1 MIKKTFLYIIFIL
14 SGAFSA
20 SAHYY
25 RYLGTDE
32 GLSSRKVISIEKD
45 MKGYMWFL
53 TQEGIDRYNGK
64 HFTHYKFTTDN
75 KYIQQFPHLNR
86 LGIDPEGNIW
96 ISGNDGY
103 VFSYNPMLDQY
114 DLKLNFADTL
124 QIFNHLP
131 LVYTHLDKYNLW
143 LCTKNAQYL
152 YQTNDGKITLLD
164 SNIQEEI
171 TDIHPQGENRYFI
184 STSQRIYQATLEG
197 NRLTAHTDSLLAN
210 FHEIQHIY
218 FHSPSQSLLIG
229 TMMDGL
235 YLFDIRQHT
244 LTNIGNLKDININDI
259 ITASSEY
266 EVLIATDGNG
276 IFRLN
281 MNTLKLTNEEHEGIV
296 KDLYQD
302 EEGRVWA
309 AVYPIGIYVHT
320 DKYPTYELQHCEK
333 TDTKSHAG
341 HQITQLMEDSE
352 GDIWITSS
360 HGISYY
366 NPKSRT
372 WKDVHINN
380 ETNQN
385 QVFISLCESTP
396 GTILAGGYMSG
407 MYRIDKKSLTAHYF
421 APKTK
426 GYRPDKYIRSIYRDR
441 HGKIWA
447 GGYYN
452 FKQINSTTG
461 EAIHYHTDYPITFI
475 TSKNDQEL
483 WVGTINGLYK
493 FNYNQQKL
501 QRVNLS
507 TEIETINFIY
517 QRNDS
522 ITYIGTNGSGLWTYN
537 SHTEKLENYQKQNS
551 ALISNNIFCMLPSTH
566 PEELIISTE
575 NGLALFHTQEKTFLN
590 WTKEQGLPSNRF
602 NTAAGTRTHNGII
615 AFGSDDGLIVIRD
628 SILLPRDFQS
638 KLVFTDFNIQYQKII
653 PGQKDSPLTR
663 PIDETESITL
673 NHDQNIFSLS
683 VSSINYDCPSRIL
696 YSWKLEGFY
705 DEWTKPGESGL
716 IRYTGLAPGKY
727 TLKTRAILMD
737 NGEVIEERQLPIRIL
752 PPFSQTFTAF
762 LLYGVLVLLLI
773 AAVMRYLW
781 LKKSSQMSM
790 EKIRFF
796 IQTAHDIRTPL
807 TLIKGPL
814 SDISRHELLSEKGKN
829 NLNAAIQSTDRLAEL
844 ATKLIDF
851 QKEELYTSDIHV
863 YNCELNQYLKDFLA
877 PFYAYADK
885 KNIHLTFEGTEAPLN
900 AWIDRNKIDSI
911 IHNLVS
917 NALKYTPEGGNVRID
932 IDQRGNEWTLAV
944 SDTGIGIPASDRKKM
959 FKQLFRGEN
968 AVNLQITGSGIGMLQ
983 TYRLVK
989 RHFGKISVS
998 STENE
1003 GTTFRLS
1010 FPIQHKRYQHQ
1021 AGTSPATAP
1030 DVILPSSPIAQTTT
1044 PVSADAPSLLI
1055 VEDNPELRQF
1065 LIQTLAD
1072 SYRITE
1078 AQNGK
1083 EALEL
1088 IAQEQPDLILSDIM
1102 MPVMRGDDLCHSLKT
1117 HMETSHIPIIL
1128 LTALGD
1134 KESILHGLEIKA
1146 DNYIVKPFDID
1157 ILRASIA
1164 STLANKEFV
1173 RQRFAQ
1179 LDYRTED
1186 LPKEVQEAPG
1196 MSLDQEF
1203 LIKITD
1209 IVRKNIDKEFN
1220 VDTLCSEMG
1229 MSRSSLY
1236 NKIKALTAHSPS
1248 DFVRQIRMKEA
1259 ATLLKSKKYTVAEV
1273 SDRLGYSDPK
1283 YFTDIFKKHYGMTPS
1298 AYMKQD

>member
-1 MIKKTFLYIIFIL
+1 L
-14 SGAFSA
+14 SV
-20 SAHYY
+20 SAHHY

-45 MKGYMWFL
+45 TKGYMWFL

-64 HFTHYKFTTDN
+64 HFTHYKLTTDN
-75 KYIQQFPHLNR
+75 KHIQQFPHLNR

-114 DLKLNFADTL
+114 DLRLNFADTL
-124 QIFNHLP
+124 QIYNHQP
-131 LVYTHLDKYNLW
+131 LAYTYLDKHNLW

-152 YQTNDGKITLLD
+152 YRTNDGEITLLD
-164 SNIQEEI
+164 SNIKEEI
-171 TDIHPQGENRYFI
+171 TDICLQGQDRYFI
-184 STSQRIYQATLEG
+184 STNQQIYQATLEG
-197 NRLTAHTDSLLAN
+197 NRLTAHTDTLLTN
-210 FHEIQHIY
+210 FHEVQHIFY
-218 FHSPSQSLLIG
+218 HAPSQSLLVG

-259 ITASSEY
+259 IITSSEN

-276 IFRLN
+276 VFKLD
-281 MNTLKLTNEEHEGIV
+281 MNTRTLTNERREGIV
-296 KDLYQD
+296 KDIYQD
-302 EEGRVWA
+302 EEGRIWA
-309 AVYPIGIYVHT
+309 AVYPIGIYIHT
-320 DKYPTYELQHCEK
+320 DKYPTYELLHCGK
-333 TDTKSHAG
+333 TDTDTHAG
-341 HQITQLMEDSE
+341 HQITYLMEDSE
-352 GDIWITSS
+352 GDIWMTSN

-366 NPKSRT
+366 SPKSKT
-372 WKDVHINN
+372 WKDIHISNP
-380 ETNQN
+380 TGQS

-407 MYRIDKKSLTAHYF
+407 MYRIDKKNMTAHYF
-421 APKTK
+421 APKAK
-426 GYRPDKYIRSIYRDR
+426 EYRPDKYIRSIYRDKD
-441 HGKIWA
+441 GNIWA

-452 FKQINSTTG
+452 FKQINPITG
-461 EAIHYHTDYPITFI
+461 EAKHYHTDYPITAI
-475 TSKNDQEL
+475 TSKNELEL

-493 FNYNQQKL
+493 FNKSQQKL

-507 TEIETINFIY
+507 AEIETINSIY
-517 QRNDS
+517 RRNDS
-522 ITYIGTNGSGLWTYN
+522 ITYIGTNGSGLWVYN
-537 SHTEKLENYQKQNS
+537 NHTEKLENYQMQNS

-566 PEELIISTE
+566 PDELIISTE
-575 NGLALFHTQEKTFLN
+575 NGLALFHIREKTFLN

-602 NTAAGTRTHNGII
+602 NTAAGTKTHDGII

-663 PIDETESITL
+663 LIDETESITL
-673 NHDQNIFSLS
+673 NHDQNLFSLS

-705 DEWTKPGESGL
+705 DEWTKPGELSL
-716 IRYTGLAPGKY
+716 IRYTGLAPGEY
-727 TLKTRAILMD
+727 TLKIRAILMD
-737 NGEVIEERQLPIRIL
+737 NGETIEERQLHIHIL
-752 PPFSQTFTAF
+752 PPFSQTLGAY
-762 LLYGVLVLLLI
+762 LLYAVLALLAI
-773 AAVMRYLW
+773 AAIVRYLW
-781 LKKSSQMSM
+781 LKKSSQISK
-790 EKIRFF
+790 EKISFF

-814 SDISRHELLSEKGKN
+814 SDICRHEHLSEKGKN
-829 NLNAAIQSTDRLAEL
+829 NLDAAIQSTNRLAEL

-851 QKEELYTSDIHV
+851 QKEELYTSEIHV
-863 YNCELNQYLKDFLA
+863 QNCELNQFLKDFLT
-877 PFYAYADK
+877 PFHTYADK
-885 KNIHLTFEGTEAPLN
+885 KNIRLTLEETEAPLDV
-900 AWIDRNKIDSI
+900 WIDRNKIDSI
-911 IHNLVS
+911 VHNLLS
-917 NALKYTPEGGNVRID
+917 NALKYTPEGGIIQVSINR
-932 IDQRGNEWTLAV
+932 RGNEWTLTV
-944 SDTGIGIPASDRKKM
+944 SDTGIGISTADRKKM
-959 FKQLFRGEN
+959 FKHLFRGEN

-998 STENE
+998 SVENK

-1010 FPIQHKRYQHQ
+1010 FPIRHKRYQLQ
-1021 AGTSPATAP
+1021 PDTSPAVAP
-1030 DVILPSSPIAQTTT
+1030 DVILPSTPTVKATTVPT
-1044 PVSADAPSLLI
+1044 VVDAPTLLI
-1055 VEDNPELRQF
+1055 VEDNPELRHF
-1065 LIQTLAD
+1065 LVQTLAD
-1072 SYRITE
+1072 TYRITE
-1078 AQNGK
+1078 AENGQ
-1083 EALEL
+1083 EALAL
-1088 IAQEQPDLILSDIM
+1088 IVRQQPDLILSDIM

-1117 HMETSHIPIIL
+1117 NMETSHIPIIL

-1134 KESILHGLEIKA
+1134 RESILHGLEIKA

-1157 ILRASIA
+1157 ILKASIA
-1164 STLANKEFV
+1164 STLANKEFI

-1179 LDYRTED
+1179 LNYRTDD
-1186 LPKEVQEAPG
+1186 LPKEVQNAPG
-1196 MSLDQEF
+1196 LNLDQEF
-1203 LIKITD
+1203 LTKITD
-1209 IVRKNIDKEFN
+1209 IVKNNLDKEFN
-1220 VDTLCSEMG
+1220 VDTLCSEVG

-1236 NKIKALTAHSPS
+1236 NKIKALTNHSPS
-1248 DFVRQIRMKEA
+1248 DFVRQIRMTEA

-1298 AYMKQD
+1298 AYMKQY